1 MTNHVAFSA
10 PHREAAKVGQRV
22 LEQGGTASEAMVA
35 AAAMIAVQ
43 YPHMNSLGGDSFW
56 LVSHKGQAPFTIDGC
71 GGAAISADLKLYQ
84 SLGTTLPVSG
94 GQAAITMAGTISAW
108 QKALELNG
116 SGVSLQALLTPAI
129 EAARDGI
136 VVTNSLQMA
145 SEKTYSRLSE
155 LNEFAAVYLNQG
167 EPLQIGEWVK
177 NPQLAKTLER
187 LVSAGLDDFYRGE
200 LAQSIARDLANQGSP
215 LTLEDF
221 NRHYALVSDPLS
233 VSTSV
238 GSLYNLGAPTQGVA
252 SLLIAAIYD
261 RLAALADSELDHTH
275 LLVEATKQAFL
286 LRDQWVCDE
295 DYLKQPLQELLSE
308 EIIAACVSR
317 VSLAQAAPWPHLAKP
332 GDTVWMG
339 AVDQYGT
346 MVSFIQSVYW
356 EFGSGCL
363 LPGTGIVWNNRALSF
378 SLDETHHNVLAPL
391 KKPFHTLNPAYAE
404 LTDGRR
410 MVYGTMGGE
419 GQPQTQA
426 CLASRY
432 LYQGFDLQNAIAQPR
447 WLLGRTWG
455 DDTHQLRLESA
466 LYDRIGKELEVLGHE
481 VTTVSDCNE
490 LMGHAGAVVLFPQ
503 GVVNAASD
511 PRSDGIALIGANK

>member
-1 MTNHVAFSA
+1 MSNHVAFSA
-10 PHREAAKVGQRV
+10 PHHEAAQVGQRI

-56 LVSHKGQAPFTIDGC
+56 LVSHQGQVPFTIDGC
-71 GGAAISADLKLYQ
+71 GGAAIGADLKMYQ

-94 GQAAITMAGTISAW
+94 GPAAITMAGTVSAW
-108 QKALELNG
+108 QQALELNN
-116 SGVSLQALLTPAI
+116 SGISLHTLLKPAI

-136 VVTNSLQMA
+136 IVTNSLKMA
-145 SEKTYSRLSE
+145 SDKTYSRLSE
-155 LNEFAAVYLNQG
+155 LNEFAAVYLNNGDPLSVG
-167 EPLQIGEWVK
+167 ECVK
-177 NPQLAKTLER
+177 NRQLAKTLER
-187 LVSAGLDDFYRGE
+187 LANAGLDDFYRGE
-200 LAQSIARDLANQGSP
+200 LAQSIARDLAQQGSP
-215 LTLEDF
+215 LTVADL
-221 NRHYALVSDPLS
+221 NRHHALVSEPLS
-233 VSTSV
+233 VSTSI
-238 GSLYNLGAPTQGVA
+238 GSFYNLGAPTQGVA
-252 SLLIAAIYD
+252 SLLIVAIYD
-261 RLAALADSELDHTH
+261 RLAHLAKSELDHAH

-286 LRDQWVCDE
+286 LRDKWVCDE
-295 DYLKQPLQELLSE
+295 DYLKCPLQELLSE
-308 EIIAACVSR
+308 AIIADCVSHI
-317 VSLAQAAPWPHLAKP
+317 SLAHAAPWPHVAKP

-363 LPGTGIVWNNRALSF
+363 LPDTGIVWNNRALSF

-391 KKPFHTLNPAYAE
+391 KKPFHTLNPAYTA
-404 LTDGRR
+404 LADGRR

-432 LYQGFDLQNAIAQPR
+432 LYQGLDLHSAIAQPR

-455 DDTHQLRLESA
+455 DDTHQLRLEAA
-466 LYDRIGKELEVLGHE
+466 LYERIGKGLEALGHE
-481 VTTVSDCNE
+481 VTTVSDSNE

-503 GVVNAASD
+503 GEVNAASD
-511 PRSDGIALIGANK
+511 PRSDGIALIGVNK